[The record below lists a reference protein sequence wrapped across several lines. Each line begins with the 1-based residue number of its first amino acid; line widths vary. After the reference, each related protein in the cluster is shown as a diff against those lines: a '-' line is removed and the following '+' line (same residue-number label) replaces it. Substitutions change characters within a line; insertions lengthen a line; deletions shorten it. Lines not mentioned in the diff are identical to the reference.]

1 MVDFEYECYQY
12 CKLEDQNAEED
23 NPPIE
28 QQEEEVTGI
37 EAGDLCDIENEDP
50 EDPLAEFPEGCDPT
64 KENGEKQCPDDL
76 SFTELPPLIPV
87 GGCPEFN
94 PDNDNDAD
102 NDGIPDEED
111 KDDNN
116 DGIPDE
122 EIPITPEPEDCDP
135 DLDPDCP
142 KPTQEDPKED
152 HPCDVI
158 IEPDCIDPND
168 VPIINSEEP
177 YDCECEN
184 PPDVGEVG
192 YCPPEIWT
200 KQCGDGSDGP
210 VPGTILSGGEDFCD
224 CDNPNIGPGDIGY
237 CPPEKCQKI
246 NPPEVVVVVPEVPTK
261 PPVKPNPFLNQTRGC
276 KEPDAD
282 NYDETATVND
292 PSLCV
297 YPVDVDKEPTPVFG
311 CMDDKA
317 DNYNPDATTPDG
329 SCTYTI
335 PGCMDRKA
343 TNFDPEANK
352 DDGTCKYP
360 VEGCTDERA
369 TNYDPAATKD
379 NGTCELPVPGCIDR
393 TALNYNEHATEPDG
407 SCIYPVEGCTDDKA
421 ENFNVSANVDDGS
434 CTYVIEG
441 CMDDKAPNFNPEATV
456 HDFSCEPYD
465 VYGCM
470 NPEAANYMEGA
481 TKDDGSCFRP
491 GCNDS
496 DATNFDPKATENDGS
511 CKYPEGET
519 PGCMDNRAT
528 NYNPNAT
535 VDDGTCDIPKIL
547 GCTDPSAA
555 NYNPLATEPDG
566 SCYDKITITPIIPPV
581 TEPVPPT
588 PVTEPVPVPPHLQG
602 VLAFMPTSAGIP
614 CWDDDGNEVAC
625 PDDDPDHFKDPD
637 GDWDDDGIPDV
648 DDPDVDND
656 GVPNAKDV
664 DPLYPNIP
672 GVLPVD
678 PEPQHQPSEPVADF
692 LGTKTL
698 GKNFAFILDRSGS
711 MNWGL
716 VDNVNVVGA
725 NRWNLLKAQVI
736 RCLNKLPDD
745 AKVRLTVFS
754 GPVDD
759 PTYHS
764 WIPDEDYGWH
774 TLGDTTAGW
783 GREALIDTINR
794 VQVGGSTEPNKM
806 ISKVFNL
813 GQTVNPDVV
822 YCLSDGGFT
831 YGIPFVVQK
840 HFIRKAKKYID
851 TRAGVVP
858 PLVVHTFT
866 IVDPGGRLELQQI
879 VGHLNTYMGYGR
891 WAGPC
896 TYRHLTFADMQ
907 GLPTS

>member
-23 NPPIE
+23 NPVIE

-102 NDGIPDEED
+102 NDGIPDDED

-122 EIPITPEPEDCDP
+122 EIPITPEPEDCNP

-152 HPCDVI
+152 HPCDVL

-210 VPGTILSGGEDFCD
+210 VPGTLPYGGEDFCD

-246 NPPEVVVVVPEVPTK
+246 NPPEVVVVVPEIPTK
-261 PPVKPNPFLNQTRGC
+261 PPVKPNPFLNQTKGC
-276 KEPDAD
+276 KDPEAD

-297 YPVDVDKEPTPVFG
+297 YPVDADKEPAPVAG
-311 CMDDKA
+311 CTDDKA
-317 DNYNPDATTPDG
+317 DNYEPQATIPDG

-335 PGCMDRKA
+335 PGCTDREA

-360 VEGCTDERA
+360 VEGCTDEGA

-393 TALNYNEHATEPDG
+393 NALNYNEHATEPDG

-511 CKYPEGET
+511 CIYPEGET

-555 NYNPLATEPDG
+555 NYNPKATEPDG
-566 SCYDKITITPIIPPV
+566 SCYDKITITPIIPV

-588 PVTEPVPVPPHLQG
+588 PVTEPVTEPVPPTPVPKPPTHDWEGPQYPDTSKPPPRVTDCNAALRITDDSTWKDYMSQDELK
-602 VLAFMPTSAGIP
+602 VLAGVQRYRSESNIQPAAFNTALHAAARWYAEWLYNNNADIM
-614 CWDDDGNEVAC
+614 VVM
-625 PDDDPDHFKDPD
+625 HQ
-637 GDWDDDGIPDV
+637 
-648 DDPDVDND
+648 DNLL
-656 GVPNAKDV
+656 GTGK
-664 DPLYPNIP
+664 YPNVARATHF
-672 GVLPVD
+672 GFCGGTYENV
-678 PEPQHQPSEPVADF
+678 SPVADDAVKLWKEEGMDF
-692 LGTKTL
+692 RPHDVNMKIEATDY
-698 GKNFAFILDRSGS
+698 AVGS
-711 MNWGL
+711 
-716 VDNVNVVGA
+716 
-725 NRWNLLKAQVI
+725 
-736 RCLNKLPDD
+736 
-745 AKVRLTVFS
+745 
-754 GPVDD
+754 
-759 PTYHS
+759 
-764 WIPDEDYGWH
+764 
-774 TLGDTTAGW
+774 
-783 GREALIDTINR
+783 
-794 VQVGGSTEPNKM
+794 
-806 ISKVFNL
+806 
-813 GQTVNPDVV
+813 
-822 YCLSDGGFT
+822 
-831 YGIPFVVQK
+831 
-840 HFIRKAKKYID
+840 
-851 TRAGVVP
+851 
-858 PLVVHTFT
+858 
-866 IVDPGGRLELQQI
+866 
-879 VGHLNTYMGYGR
+879 YMGYTVLMLGTPNR
-891 WAGPC
+891 QPDYAAGAYGNYGSERP
-896 TYRHLTFADMQ
+896 TFEGQAWQLSKKRTFGEAFALEFMSKPQDV
-907 GLPTS
+907 GFGTFS